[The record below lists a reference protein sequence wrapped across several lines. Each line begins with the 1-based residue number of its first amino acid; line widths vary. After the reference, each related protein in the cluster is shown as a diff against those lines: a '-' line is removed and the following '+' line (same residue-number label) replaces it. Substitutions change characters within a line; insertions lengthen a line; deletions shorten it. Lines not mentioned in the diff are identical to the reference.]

1 METYDPK
8 RRTILRG
15 ALAAGVTLALLGCNA
30 RDEDT
35 ASTPNTNPS
44 SPGADTARADTSSSN
59 KMSQEQARYQE
70 SPMDGQKCENCAN
83 FLADS
88 GTCRVVEGQVSP
100 QGWCIVWAS
109 S

>member
-8 RRTILRG
+8 RRTLLRG
-15 ALAAGVTLALLGCNA
+15 TLAAGVTLVLLGCNS

-44 SPGADTARADTSSSN
+44 SLGTDTAKADTSSSN
-59 KMSQEQARYQE
+59 KMTQEQARYQD
-70 SPMDGQKCENCAN
+70 SPRDGQKCENCAN
-83 FLADS
+83 FFADS